1 MKNILY
7 ILGIALF
14 LAACGTSK
22 KAVATEKKTTATTTV
37 AKGTKITKQKVEEK
51 IAEETETAVETEEEK
66 EMGETTKVDEVKEAT
81 EDTTEVKNTAPV
93 EVFNHTSLDALLKA
107 NVSAAGNVNY
117 EGFRKNRTALRAYIT
132 SLGENMPTEAW
143 TRDDR
148 LAYWM
153 NAYNAMT
160 IDLILRNL
168 PLKSIKDIDKPW
180 NQRLWKLSEKWY
192 NLDEIEHKILRKM
205 NDPRIHFGINC
216 ASFSCPP
223 LLNEA
228 FTSDKVDAQLDF
240 LAKQFVNDTQR
251 NTISASSIKVSKIF
265 TWFAKDF
272 KKDGSLIDFLNKYSN
287 TPINGNAKKS
297 YRDYDWSLNQ

>member
-1 MKNILY
+1 MKNLFYLSI
-7 ILGIALF
+7 IALI
-14 LAACGTSK
+14 LTACGTSK
-22 KAVATEKKTTATTTV
+22 KAVTATNNTNEVISTEKE
-37 AKGTKITKQKVEEK
+37 ITQQVEENV
-51 IAEETETAVETEEEK
+51 EERTNVVIETIEK
-66 EMGETTKVDEVKEAT
+66 EEIQEVT
-81 EDTTEVKNTAPV
+81 EPDVVVEQTINTIPV
-93 EVFNHTSLDALLKA
+93 EVFDHTSFNDLLTA
-107 NVSAAGNVNY
+107 NVTAAGNVDY
-117 EGFRKNRTALRAYIT
+117 EGFRKNRTALRNYIT
-132 SLGENMPTEAW
+132 ALGSNMPTPSW
-143 TRDDR
+143 TQNDR

-180 NQRLWKLSEKWY
+180 NQRLWKLGEKWY

-205 NDPRIHFGINC
+205 NDARIHFGINC

-228 FTSDKVDAQLDF
+228 FTSAKVDDQLDF

-251 NTISASSIKVSKIF
+251 NSISATNIKVSKIF

-272 KKDGSLIDFLNKYSN
+272 KQDGSLIDFLNKYSN
-287 TPINGNAKKS
+287 TTIHTNAKKS
-297 YRDYDWSLNQ
+297 YKDYDWSLNQ